1 MDTEKI
7 KQLVDGYIEELKSE
21 FARYAQEMV
30 ASGEGAQEE
39 IDDIGL
45 PEDLFIDLWDPQA
58 ILDVSKT
65 ACSLYTERIFQ
76 ILDGMDPEEELE
88 ARKMIHQKLR
98 DLHDELSSAQ
108 GGDDDDVSDD
118 SDLED
123 FL

>member
-1 MDTEKI
+1 MDTGKI
-7 KQLVDGYIEELKSE
+7 KQLVDGYIEELRSE

-30 ASGEGAQEE
+30 TSGEGAQEE

-45 PEDLFIDLWDPQA
+45 LEDLFMDLWDPQE
-58 ILDVSKT
+58 ILRVSKT
-65 ACSLYTERIFQ
+65 ACSLYTEHIFQ

-108 GGDDDDVSDD
+108 GGDDDAPDD

-123 FL
+123 SL